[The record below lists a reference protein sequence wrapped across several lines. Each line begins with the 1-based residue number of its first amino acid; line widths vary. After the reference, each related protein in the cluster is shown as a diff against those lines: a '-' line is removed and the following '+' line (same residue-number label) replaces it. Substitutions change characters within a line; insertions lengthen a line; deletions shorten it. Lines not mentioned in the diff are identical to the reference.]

1 MAKRYQREVI
11 RICIFKKN
19 RQHNSQKIPKGL
31 SESVYLKRTDNTMT
45 KRYQREVIR
54 ICIFKK
60 NRQLTGQKIPKGD
73 YQNLY
78 T

>member
-1 MAKRYQREVI
+1 MAKRYKREVI

-19 RQHNSQKIPKGL
+19 RQH
-31 SESVYLKRTDNTMT
+31 
-45 KRYQREVIR
+45 
-54 ICIFKK
+54 
-60 NRQLTGQKIPKGD
+60 TGQKIPKGG